1 MKSNRELAEVK
12 NAGTALDYDNGN
24 RSVLEGEFDLVHI
37 ISSKNQVDYNTEY
50 DRKVF
55 NDIADKL
62 LEITISSYSVIER
75 GSPVE
80 MNKWK
85 LN

>member
-12 NAGTALDYDNGN
+12 NSGTALDYDNGN
-24 RSVLEGEFDLVHI
+24 RLVLEGEFDLGHI

-55 NDIADKL
+55 NDIADK
-62 LEITISSYSVIER
+62 
-75 GSPVE
+75 
-80 MNKWK
+80 
-85 LN
+85 

>member
-1 MKSNRELAEVK
+1 MKK
-12 NAGTALDYDNGN
+12 NVETALNYDNGN
-24 RSVLEGEFDLVHI
+24 RLALAAEVELVHI

-62 LEITISSYSVIER
+62 LEIAISSYLVIER
-75 GSPVE
+75 ES
-80 MNKWK
+80 
-85 LN
+85 L

>member
-12 NAGTALDYDNGN
+12 NAGTAFHYDNGN
-24 RSVLEGEFDLVHI
+24 RLALEAEFELVHI

-55 NDIADKL
+55 RDFADKL
-62 LEITISSYSVIER
+62 LEITISSYSVIE
-75 GSPVE
+75 GEVLE
-80 MNKWK
+80 K
-85 LN
+85 